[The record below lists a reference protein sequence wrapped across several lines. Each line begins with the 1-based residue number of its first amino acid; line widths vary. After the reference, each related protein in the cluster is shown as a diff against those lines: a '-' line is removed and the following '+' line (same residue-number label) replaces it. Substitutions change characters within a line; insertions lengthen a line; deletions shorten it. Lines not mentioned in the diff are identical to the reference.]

1 MAKEERTI
9 GLRELRQRAAEQKKK
24 EIAEC
29 RATKASL
36 ENTGKQEQE
45 KREAEIKNKLKQK
58 ELARKKR
65 GDDLKKKLKQGNE
78 PEELLAKPKPKAKL
92 EPEGNEGKTPRQ
104 LAQDRVKQ
112 KLKKEAEQK
121 ARQEAEKI
129 EELAIQQRS
138 ENKEKYTAIKGVI
151 AAKQRIQIEK
161 LLKQTTELINKK
173 SYQEAGDLL
182 LKHPKLFDNHNLK
195 IFFQKNIP
203 NLANFLASAASYNK
217 EFFKLAIAAISA
229 DILNKVI
236 ISSIFLKQIT
246 SHKDE
251 EIEKLL
257 IDAPRNLL
265 PKLLQELLEI
275 EAVYNGEYRSQLIKD
290 IQNKVVDKIIDQSL
304 AKSLSFEMLMK
315 MKGKNE
321 KTLLHLIIKKD
332 IASIF
337 SLINELPD
345 ELLPNLLV
353 EIRSKSLVECLA
365 TGLFWA
371 SQRYTEIFEQ
381 IIQKLQ
387 DESLFDLLQ
396 IMDKDGNTPLYL
408 AASKNQSEIIES
420 IINKISAESLPAL
433 LQIPAGWA
441 GDTPLYWVLKQ
452 KQDSTIKLI
461 IDKTPT
467 WSLPALLQIRDKNGD
482 TILNY
487 MLEKGKSELIESII
501 NSTPAESLPGLLQI
515 QDKNGDTILNYML
528 EKGKSELIESI
539 INRTPAESLPAL
551 LQIQDKNGDTPLHSA
566 VKGDKLEIIELIIN
580 NIPDELLSDLLK
592 IGDNRGD
599 TPLHL
604 AVIYSRVEIVKLLM
618 DNTPK
623 ESLPGLLQMQNKNG
637 NTILHLVALGN
648 NVKYIALIID
658 RTPTEQLHTLLKIRD
673 KEGNT
678 PLRLAAKGNNV
689 KYIELI
695 INNISD
701 ESLLDLLKIED
712 TEGYTPLHFAIEQ
725 AQHSTIKLIIDKI
738 SPESLPTFLSE
749 LSRIAIGMSAYALN
763 MLEEAL
769 NYSIHSEVKFFNIN
783 AIGIDGERIIDIVQK
798 LYVHTQ
804 KPSVLKLINDLRIA
818 GSVEPREEI
827 QIQSKKA
834 IEENINLT
842 KLDSSGENKEI
853 TRKVLDK
860 LNGYNLSE
868 AQIDDNIDWFKQKDF
883 DGWANTSWGWRD
895 AGERLSIPEVIDRL
909 SGMRNVNDRLGVNW
923 DFKKVLATIIHIAR
937 TSNDEAMTYLLIHTL
952 SDLKMCDLGK
962 LMNLVYVAQSKFI
975 QDMEAAQ
982 KPIDFSDDEISF
994 LFHNTLYGLKY
1005 KLGGDTNKIAEAIKT
1020 WIFELTDKEI
1030 ARDTPEKWCFTT
1042 ANIHG
1047 LFNSG
1052 LIELINYK
1060 NLNCDSS
1067 HFISLQNNLIKTM
1080 INNIQS
1086 PKAVPDKII
1095 NEWREFYIHSKN
1107 LYFQQ
1112 EFDKIAEAPDT
1123 MEDAFGNFAFS
1134 HQSYYGDLK
1143 GIDPNVF
1150 AKFYKKLLD
1159 QGDVYAEQFIKI
1171 AKGDG
1176 FLDTDAIESMKVRA
1190 QDPSLFD
1197 DDLAH
1202 AMQLSMPYNTKGEEE
1217 EFKEPPP
1224 SEEPELAGDIPPEN
1238 LD

>member
-1 MAKEERTI
+1 MAKEGRTI

-24 EIAEC
+24 EIAEW

-129 EELAIQQRS
+129 EELEIQQRS

-332 IASIF
+332 IARIF

-501 NSTPAESLPGLLQI
+501 N
-515 QDKNGDTILNYML
+515 
-528 EKGKSELIESI
+528 
-539 INRTPAESLPAL
+539 RTPAESLPAL

-604 AVIYSRVEIVKLLM
+604 AASYGKVEI
-618 DNTPK
+618 
-623 ESLPGLLQMQNKNG
+623 
-637 NTILHLVALGN
+637 
-648 NVKYIALIID
+648 
-658 RTPTEQLHTLLKIRD
+658 
-673 KEGNT
+673 
-678 PLRLAAKGNNV
+678 
-689 KYIELI
+689 IELI